1 MVNQMRKI
9 SNKVGE
15 LVDLIKQS
23 EDYQEYISLMNI
35 MKKDQDIN
43 SLIKEIKD
51 SQKKIM
57 KLKSLG
63 EDYSSYDELIKKDLD
78 KLETFPIY
86 VEFSSL
92 QERLNTSFQVIKESI
107 EKEARNIV

>member
-1 MVNQMRKI
+1 MNEI

-23 EDYQEYISLMNI
+23 DDYQEYISLMNI
-35 MKKDQDIN
+35 MKEDKDIN
-43 SLIKEIKD
+43 FLIKEIKD

-63 EDYSSYDELIKKDLD
+63 EDYSSYDELIKKDFDRLG
-78 KLETFPIY
+78 TFPIY

-92 QERLNTSFQVIKESI
+92 QEKLNTSFQVIKESI
-107 EKEARNIV
+107 EKEINSITN